1 MKIIVKPKVKMKKIL
16 LVFLTSF
23 LVISSISPICAQE
36 RTPIGLVE
44 NNVVQNDPNF
54 ELDFDSEL
62 TFYTFIYD
70 SNCDWEVNYVIGQS
84 NCIDGYLYTK
94 NFDTGVIRQLVN
106 VGISRFYEA
115 NNKVYFPYDNAIY
128 SVDYLGSQ
136 ISEIYKTNN
145 KVISENCIK
154 VIGND
159 IYFVLDNKLVK
170 YNMMSRDITNLFSAV
185 GLSDLY
191 IKSNSEFIYLVDKEI
206 HYVNLNNNLSV
217 NAIGTTSFNSNN
229 EGYTNVI
236 LNDICIMDRILLEAV
251 ETSEG
256 NVSVNSS
263 TDSYQKDYNLTQ
275 ILAQYPNNSY
285 FTYDGGACYHHG
297 TGCSY
302 SGGCNCRYYDYAIQ
316 CMGFAKYASDRYA
329 HKSSWNPPSTE
340 QYEPNCHFNS
350 VNQIK
355 TYFDRMTTGAY
366 VLLSHNDDENGFH
379 AMFYVKSDSNGVT
392 TYECNINGH
401 CDVATYYTTYEGYKT
416 RFNTC
421 YGIYTVSHNYSS
433 SATNYNGNFHKYSC
447 TTCGGYILEYHYGLT
462 LGNGTCMKCGY
473 TGNIKYNY
481 PMTMG
486 DY

>member
-1 MKIIVKPKVKMKKIL
+1 MRKNIIVVLAFLLIVFTALPIYANEKP
-16 LVFLTSF
+16 LVS
-23 LVISSISPICAQE
+23 
-36 RTPIGLVE
+36 LVE
-44 NNVVQNDPNF
+44 NNIVNSD
-54 ELDFDSEL
+54 EDFDIDFDTDL
-62 TFYTFIYD
+62 TYYTFIYD
-70 SNCDWEVNYVIGQS
+70 HTNQWEVDDVIGQS
-84 NCIDGYLYTK
+84 NCVDGYLYTK
-94 NFDTGVIRQLVN
+94 NFNTGVIRQLVN
-106 VGISRFYEA
+106 VPIESFYEKD
-115 NNKVYFPYDNAIY
+115 NKVFFPYDNGIY
-128 SVDYLGSQ
+128 CVDYLGLQ
-136 ISEIYKTNN
+136 LTEIYRTNKT
-145 KVISENCIK
+145 ISENIIQVNGEK
-154 VIGND
+154 
-159 IYFVLDNKLVK
+159 IYFVLDDKLVR
-170 YNMMSRDITNLFSAV
+170 YNETDRSLEYLFEAS
-185 GLSDLY
+185 GMTDLF
-191 IKSNSEFIYLVDKEI
+191 IKSENEYIYLVGKQM
-206 HYVNLNNNLSV
+206 HYVCLNNNYNEGCIELNS
-217 NAIGTTSFNSNN
+217 INSNSSYN
-229 EGYTNVI
+229 NIVI
-236 LNDICIMDRILLEAV
+236 DDVQLMNSLLSEQVVNDESDASI
-251 ETSEG
+251 
-256 NVSVNSS
+256 NSS
-263 TDSYQKDYNLTQ
+263 TVTYQKDYNLTS
-275 ILAQYPNNSY
+275 IMSDYPSGSY

-302 SGGCNCRYYDYAIQ
+302 SGGCNCKYYDYAIQ